1 MADRTKRIIRSM
13 ELKIKALRREMSPG
27 VYKNP
32 FRASESE
39 KFIKIAKYEKVAD
52 EVIEDY
58 YNDLYDNDPPYGTI
72 LEHPSKFRKTP
83 SFTIRRKKKKR
94 TI

>member
-1 MADRTKRIIRSM
+1 MNKFSLIYESKAPSINPNKFK
-13 ELKIKALRREMSPG
+13 ELSNLL
-27 VYKNP
+27 
-32 FRASESE
+32 SE
-39 KFIKIAKYEKVAD
+39 YEKVAD

>member
-1 MADRTKRIIRSM
+1 MQDYLNEEEDEDKGPYDSD
-13 ELKIKALRREMSPG
+13 
-27 VYKNP
+27 
-32 FRASESE
+32 
-39 KFIKIAKYEKVAD
+39 EKVAD